1 MEQDT
6 LQTSAA
12 LKDESQLVTFLLKD
26 EEFGFDIMSVQEIIR
41 LPKMAKVP
49 RTPAYVDGIANLRGV
64 VLPVIDMRTR
74 FGMERAEETDR
85 TRVLVVDIDGVKT
98 GLRVDRVKQVTRI
111 LRSEIE
117 APPAAIRGCSS
128 DYLEGVLKLEKGQ
141 RIVMA
146 LNAAQVCEIGVN
158 RRQGPESH
166 AGLPS
171 EAGRM
176 DSPEQVQRLDA
187 EVQKMVTFRIAKEEF
202 AFPMEHVREILR
214 VQTPNQ
220 VPDVPEYVL
229 GVLTV
234 RGQLLPVIDL
244 RRLLQQR
251 SLADE
256 FIDICRPLRG
266 EYERWIVQAETVNA
280 GGSQHK
286 LDGSVMEH
294 LRRWLAETNSSSQL
308 LMETLARARGWNEK
322 VTKQLQARAKHEA
335 EGDRDAAQANGEEAL
350 SAARET
356 VAALRRFEEQIG
368 QNIQEDQR
376 IIVVDAEGFVL
387 GLVVDRVHEVMN
399 VAKSLMEPPPRITSS
414 GGMELSG
421 VAKLEEGA
429 RLIMVLDVASLL
441 KDQKLRDVH
450 GTAGMGDVGIGS
462 LSTGSTEHTCSTEH
476 ICSTEQIS
484 GASGQLE
491 AGTTVGKSGMAGKAT
506 TGAQELS
513 EVQLVTFLLGEEEYG
528 VPISQIQEIDRLA
541 KITKVPKAAEFI
553 EGITNLR
560 GEVVPVLN
568 TRKRFDLDCKPP
580 DDRTRIIIVD
590 LGGVKTGLVVDSVR
604 EVLNLS
610 KRDIAPPPEAIG
622 SGIDQQFISGIGKV
636 NEGKRM
642 IVLLDVE
649 RILSGQER
657 AQLAEISVKPESPH

>member
-1 MEQDT
+1 MEKDT
-6 LQTSAA
+6 LQSSAS

-98 GLRVDRVKQVTRI
+98 GLRVDRVKQVTRV

-117 APPAAIRGCSS
+117 PPPAAIRGTSS
-128 DYLEGVLKLEKGQ
+128 DYLEGVVKLDKGQ

-146 LNAAQVCEIGVN
+146 LNAAHVCEIGVTHKASSTN
-158 RRQGPESH
+158 GS
-166 AGLPS
+166 AANS
-171 EAGRM
+171 EAASVA
-176 DSPEQVQRLDA
+176 SPDQSRSADA
-187 EVQKMVTFRIAKEEF
+187 EVQKVVTFRIAKEEF
-202 AFPMEHVREILR
+202 AFHMEHVREILR
-214 VQTPNQ
+214 VETPNQ
-220 VPDVPEYVL
+220 VPDVPDYVL

-234 RGQLLPVIDL
+234 RGQILPVIDL

-256 FIDICRPLRG
+256 FADSCRPLR
-266 EYERWIVQAETVNA
+266 EKYERWIDQTEKFFAS
-280 GGSQHK
+280 GSQQK
-286 LDGSVMEH
+286 VDSSVMEH
-294 LRRWLAETNSSSQL
+294 LRQWLADTNSSSQL
-308 LMETLARARGWNEK
+308 LMETLAKARGLNEK
-322 VTKQLQARAKHEA
+322 VIKQLQLRTKHEDH
-335 EGDRDAAQANGEEAL
+335 GDRDAARACGEEVI
-350 SAARET
+350 SGARGT
-356 VAALRRFEEQIG
+356 VAALRQFEEQIA

-387 GLVVDRVHEVMN
+387 GLVVDHVHEVLN
-399 VAKSLMEPPPRITSS
+399 VPKNLMEPPPRIASS

-421 VAKLEEGA
+421 VAKLDDGA
-429 RLIMVLDVASLL
+429 RLIMLLDVASLM
-441 KDQKLRDVH
+441 KDQKLRDVRNSSPQ
-450 GTAGMGDVGIGS
+450 TAE
-462 LSTGSTEHTCSTEH
+462 T
-476 ICSTEQIS
+476 Q
-484 GASGQLE
+484 
-491 AGTTVGKSGMAGKAT
+491 KSGEAHKASA
-506 TGAQELS
+506 GAQELS
-513 EVQLVTFLLGEEEYG
+513 EVQLVTFMLAAEEYG

-541 KITKVPKAAEFI
+541 KITKVPTAAEFI

-560 GEVVPVLN
+560 GEVVPVLD
-568 TRKRFDLDCKPP
+568 TRKRFELDVKPP

-604 EVLNLS
+604 EVLNLAR
-610 KRDIAPPPEAIG
+610 KDIAPPPEAIG

-636 NEGKRM
+636 DSGKRM

-649 RILSGQER
+649 KILSRQEQ
-657 AQLAEISVKPESPH
+657 AHLSEVTA

>member
-1 MEQDT
+1 MQTDT
-6 LQTSAA
+6 LQTSAG

-85 TRVLVVDIDGVKT
+85 TRVLVVDIEGVKT
-98 GLRVDRVKQVTRI
+98 GLRVDRVKQVTRV

-117 APPAAIRGCSS
+117 PPPAAIRGTTS
-128 DYLEGVLKLEKGQ
+128 DYLEGVVKLDKGQ
-141 RIVMA
+141 RIIMS
-146 LNAAQVCEIGVN
+146 LNAAHVCEIGVTHKTASAN
-158 RRQGPESH
+158 GAASR
-166 AGLPS
+166 S
-171 EAGRM
+171 EAAGKESS
-176 DSPEQVQRLDA
+176 DKLSGADA

-202 AFPMEHVREILR
+202 AFHMEHVREILR

-234 RGQLLPVIDL
+234 RGQILPVIDL

-256 FIDICRPLRG
+256 FADSCRPLR
-266 EYERWIVQAETVNA
+266 EDYERWINQTEKLFA
-280 GGSQHK
+280 GGSQQK
-286 LDGSVMEH
+286 MDASVMEH
-294 LRRWLAETNSSSQL
+294 LRKWLAGTNSSSQL
-308 LMETLARARGWNEK
+308 LMETLAKARGSNEK
-322 VTKQLQARAKHEA
+322 AAKQLQVRAKHE
-335 EGDRDAAQANGEEAL
+335 EHGDREGARACGEDVL
-350 SAARET
+350 SASRET
-356 VAALRRFEEQIG
+356 VATLRKFEEQIAH
-368 QNIQEDQR
+368 NIQEDQR

-387 GLVVDRVHEVMN
+387 GLVVDHVHEVLN
-399 VAKSLMEPPPRITSS
+399 VPKNLMEPPPRITSS

-421 VAKLEEGA
+421 VAKLDDGA
-429 RLIMVLDVASLL
+429 RLIMLLDVASLM
-441 KDQKLRDVH
+441 KDQKLREVQSSPMQAVEEANAMQ
-450 GTAGMGDVGIGS
+450 TVKAGAD
-462 LSTGSTEHTCSTEH
+462 
-476 ICSTEQIS
+476 
-484 GASGQLE
+484 
-491 AGTTVGKSGMAGKAT
+491 
-506 TGAQELS
+506 AQEMS
-513 EVQLVTFLLGEEEYG
+513 EVQLVTFMLGAEEYG

-541 KITKVPKAAEFI
+541 KITKVPKAAAFI

-560 GEVVPVLN
+560 GEVIPVLD
-568 TRKRFDLDCKPP
+568 TRKRFELEVKPS

-604 EVLNLS
+604 EVLNLA
-610 KRDIAPPPEAIG
+610 KKDIAPPPEAIG

-636 NEGKRM
+636 DAGKRM

-649 RILSGQER
+649 RILSRQEQ
-657 AQLAEISVKPESPH
+657 AHLSEITA

>member
-1 MEQDT
+1 M
-6 LQTSAA
+6 
-12 LKDESQLVTFLLKD
+12 KDESQLVTFLLKD

-98 GLRVDRVKQVTRI
+98 GLRVDRVKQVTRV

-117 APPAAIRGCSS
+117 PPPAAIRGTSS
-128 DYLEGVLKLEKGQ
+128 DYLEGVVKLDKGQ

-146 LNAAQVCEIGVN
+146 LNAAHVCEIGVTHKAN
-158 RRQGPESH
+158 S
-166 AGLPS
+166 
-171 EAGRM
+171 AGRAH
-176 DSPEQVQRLDA
+176 SNAEAESSESSHKSTGADA
-187 EVQKMVTFRIAKEEF
+187 EVQKVVTFRIAREEF
-202 AFPMEHVREILR
+202 AFHMEHVREILR

-234 RGQLLPVIDL
+234 RGQILPVIDL

-256 FIDICRPLRG
+256 FAGNCRPLR
-266 EYERWIVQAETVNA
+266 EDYERALEQIEKIFA
-280 GGSQHK
+280 GSPNQK
-286 LDGSVMEH
+286 VESKVSER
-294 LRRWLAETNSSSQL
+294 LRKWLAETNSSSQV
-308 LMETLARARGWNEK
+308 LMETLAQARGLNEM
-322 VTKQLQARAKHEA
+322 VIKQLQLRIKHQEH
-335 EGDRDAAQANGEEAL
+335 GDSDAARVCGEEVV
-350 SAARET
+350 SGGRKT
-356 VAALRRFEEQIG
+356 VAALHKFEEQIA

-387 GLVVDRVHEVMN
+387 GLVVDHVHEVLN
-399 VAKSLMEPPPRITSS
+399 VPKNLVEPPPRITSS

-421 VAKLEEGA
+421 VAKLDDGA
-429 RLIMVLDVASLL
+429 RLIMLLDVASLM
-441 KDQKLRDVH
+441 KDQKLRDVQDSSVQ
-450 GTAGMGDVGIGS
+450 TVEEKK
-462 LSTGSTEHTCSTEH
+462 TGEIQKT
-476 ICSTEQIS
+476 
-484 GASGQLE
+484 GA
-491 AGTTVGKSGMAGKAT
+491 
-506 TGAQELS
+506 GAQELS
-513 EVQLVTFLLGEEEYG
+513 EVQLVTFMLGAEEYG

-541 KITKVPKAAEFI
+541 KITKVPKAAAFI

-560 GEVVPVLN
+560 GEVIPVLD
-568 TRKRFDLDCKPP
+568 TRKRFDLEVKPS

-604 EVLNLS
+604 EVLNLAR
-610 KRDIAPPPEAIG
+610 KDIAPPPEAIG

-636 NEGKRM
+636 DAGKRM

-649 RILSGQER
+649 RILSRQER
-657 AQLAEISVKPESPH
+657 ADLSELAS

>member
-1 MEQDT
+1 MEKDT
-6 LQTSAA
+6 LQPSAG

-74 FGMERAEETDR
+74 FGMERADETDR

-98 GLRVDRVKQVTRI
+98 GLRVDRVKQVTSV

-117 APPAAIRGCSS
+117 PPPAAIRGTSS
-128 DYLEGVLKLEKGQ
+128 DYLEGVVKLEKGQ

-146 LNAAQVCEIGVN
+146 LNAAHVCEIGVT
-158 RRQGPESH
+158 RKTGS
-166 AGLPS
+166 ASGAALSS
-171 EAGRM
+171 EAASTESS
-176 DSPEQVQRLDA
+176 DKSKSVDA

-202 AFPMEHVREILR
+202 AFHMEHVREILR

-234 RGQLLPVIDL
+234 RGQILPVIDL

-256 FIDICRPLRG
+256 FADSCRPLRE
-266 EYERWIVQAETVNA
+266 EYERWIDQTEKAFA
-280 GGSQHK
+280 GGSQQK
-286 LDGSVMEH
+286 VDSSVMEH
-294 LRRWLAETNSSSQL
+294 LRKWLAETNSSSQL
-308 LMETLARARGWNEK
+308 LMEALAKARGLNEK
-322 VTKQLQARAKHEA
+322 VIKQLQARTKHE
-335 EGDRDAAQANGEEAL
+335 EHGDRDAARASGEDVL
-350 SAARET
+350 SGSRET
-356 VAALRRFEEQIG
+356 VAALRKFEEQIA

-376 IIVVDAEGFVL
+376 IIVVDADGFVL
-387 GLVVDRVHEVMN
+387 GLVVDHVHEVLN
-399 VAKSLMEPPPRITSS
+399 VPKNLMEPPPRITSS

-421 VAKLEEGA
+421 VAKLDDGA
-429 RLIMVLDVASLL
+429 RLIMLLDVASLM
-441 KDQKLRDVH
+441 KDQKLRDVQESSAQ
-450 GTAGMGDVGIGS
+450 TVEEQK
-462 LSTGSTEHTCSTEH
+462 TGETHKT
-476 ICSTEQIS
+476 
-484 GASGQLE
+484 GAS
-491 AGTTVGKSGMAGKAT
+491 
-506 TGAQELS
+506 AQELS
-513 EVQLVTFLLGEEEYG
+513 EVQLVTFMLGAEEYG

-560 GEVVPVLN
+560 GEVIPVLD
-568 TRKRFDLDCKPP
+568 TRKRFDLEVRPS

-590 LGGVKTGLVVDSVR
+590 LGGIKTGLVVDSVR
-604 EVLNLS
+604 EVLNLAR
-610 KRDIAPPPEAIG
+610 KDIAPPPEAIG

-636 NEGKRM
+636 DAGKRM

-649 RILSGQER
+649 RILSRQER
-657 AQLAEISVKPESPH
+657 EHLSEITT